1 MARKPGPQPV
11 GTKPY
16 QLKIYARDEAFIKR
30 EAIRRGMTEAALLRE
45 LLHLGITVRGS
56 ETKATYSLT
65 RGMKEAQEEGMKKVF
80 GEVREGFQ
88 QDLTKTVEEA
98 LERQRQDLLEG
109 LAQGHTE
116 QARQQKMTD
125 TGSLASTR
133 ELTKML
139 TAQNKLLE
147 KIQQRV
153 GRIYYLVN
161 VILSFL
167 VDLFAAQ
174 FSLFKINAFK
184 SLSEDAAQARAFA
197 ETQTSVN
204 AAREAI
210 EERVRQQLVAEEGS
224 ALV

>member
-16 QLKIYARDEAFIKR
+16 QLKIFARDEAFIVR
-30 EAIRRGMTEAALLRE
+30 EAIRRGMTEAALVRE

-56 ETKATYSLT
+56 ELKATYSLT
-65 RGMKEAQEEGMKKVF
+65 TAMKEAQEKGMKKVF
-80 GEVREGFQ
+80 AAVGE
-88 QDLTKTVEEA
+88 DLRKDLARAVEAA
-98 LERQRQDLLEG
+98 LAQQRQDLLEG
-109 LAQGHTE
+109 ITQALAE
-116 QARQQKMTD
+116 QSAQLQKAGPVGEPGAKKLSET
-125 TGSLASTR
+125 LA
-133 ELTKML
+133 
-139 TAQNKLLE
+139 AQNKLLE

-184 SLSEDAAQARAFA
+184 SLSEDPAQAQAFA

-210 EERVRQQLVAEEGS
+210 EERVRQQLVAEEKTRP
-224 ALV
+224 

>member
-16 QLKIYARDEAFIKR
+16 QLKIYARDEAFIVR

-45 LLHLGITVRGS
+45 LLHLGVTARGS
-56 ETKATYSLT
+56 ETRASYSLT
-65 RGMKEAQEEGMKKVF
+65 RAMREAQEEGMKKVF
-80 GEVREGFQ
+80 KEVREGF
-88 QDLTKTVEEA
+88 
-98 LERQRQDLLEG
+98 RQDLASTVDEA
-109 LAQGHTE
+109 LAQHREEVVARLTQTLTE
-116 QARQQKMTD
+116 QATQLQTAVSANVP
-125 TGSLASTR
+125 GTR
-133 ELTKML
+133 ELTKIL

-184 SLSEDAAQARAFA
+184 VLSEDAAQAQAFA

-210 EERVRQQLVAEEGS
+210 EERVRRQLVAEEKTQP
-224 ALV
+224 

>member
-16 QLKIYARDEAFIKR
+16 QLKIFARDEAFIVR

-45 LLHLGITVRGS
+45 LLHLGIAARGS
-56 ETKATYSLT
+56 ELKATYSLT
-65 RGMKEAQEEGMKKVF
+65 TAMKEAQEKGMKKVF
-80 GEVREGFQ
+80 ATVGEGLR
-88 QDLTKTVEEA
+88 QDLAKTVESA
-98 LERQRQDLLEG
+98 
-109 LAQGHTE
+109 LAQQREEVVARLTQTLTE
-116 QARQQKMTD
+116 QAAQQQTAVSANV
-125 TGSLASTR
+125 TGTG

-153 GRIYYLVN
+153 GRTYYLAN

-184 SLSEDAAQARAFA
+184 SLSEDAAQAQAFA
-197 ETQTSVN
+197 ETQASVN
-204 AAREAI
+204 AARGAI
-210 EERVRQQLVAEEGS
+210 EERVRQALVAEEKTRP
-224 ALV
+224 

>member
-16 QLKIYARDEAFIKR
+16 QLKIFARDEAFIVR
-30 EAIRRGMTEAALLRE
+30 EAIRRGMTEAALVRE

-56 ETKATYSLT
+56 ELKATYSLT
-65 RGMKEAQEEGMKKVF
+65 TAMREAQEKGMKKVF
-80 GEVREGFQ
+80 AAVGEG
-88 QDLTKTVEEA
+88 L
-98 LERQRQDLLEG
+98 RQDLARAIEAA
-109 LAQGHTE
+109 LAQQHQDLLKGFTQALAE
-116 QARQQKMTD
+116 QSAQLQKAGPVSEPGAKKLSET
-125 TGSLASTR
+125 LA
-133 ELTKML
+133 
-139 TAQNKLLE
+139 AQNKLLE

-184 SLSEDAAQARAFA
+184 SLSEDPAQAQAFA

-210 EERVRQQLVAEEGS
+210 EERVRQQLVAEEKTRP
-224 ALV
+224 